1 MWSKAVSL
9 AKKFNRPELNEL
21 VSTYVRDL
29 LGRNMIIQAIQLY
42 YEVNKLL
49 EAAKLIVK
57 VISTRLITYTFIKY
71 VIIMTK

>member
-1 MWSKAVSL
+1 MSL

-42 YEVNKLL
+42 YEANKLL

-71 VIIMTK
+71 VIIMKK

>member
-29 LGRNMIIQAIQLY
+29 LGRDMIIQAIQLY
-42 YEVNKLL
+42 YEASKLL
-49 EAAKLIVK
+49 EAAKLIIK
-57 VISTRLITYTFIKY
+57 VIST
-71 VIIMTK
+71 